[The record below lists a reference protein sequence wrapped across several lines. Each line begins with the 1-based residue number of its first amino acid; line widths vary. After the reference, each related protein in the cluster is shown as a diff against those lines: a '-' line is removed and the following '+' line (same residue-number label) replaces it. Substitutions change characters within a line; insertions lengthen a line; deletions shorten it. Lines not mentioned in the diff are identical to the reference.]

1 MVHTDHLPEAVGH
14 AHGEA
19 ALSFRSQ
26 AFLAYWKDVRGSSA
40 IPAAEDVRPS
50 DFVSLLPYVRY
61 MRWRGPDAVVF
72 TVWGTALAD
81 WMNAD
86 LTGRNVFDLLPDGE
100 RAVETQR
107 LQNLHRLPC
116 GFVQQRRVTDI
127 TGMTRLFEF
136 LTLPVAAG
144 EDGEP
149 RMIGPGSFVDSEPGE
164 RVELADDPKTV
175 IHSFR
180 YIDLGYGVP
189 GA

>member
-1 MVHTDHLPEAVGH
+1 MAHLDSLPKAVGRVNGD
-14 AHGEA
+14 AS
-19 ALSFRSQ
+19 LSFRSQ
-26 AFLAYWKDVRGSSA
+26 AFLAYWKDIRGSSP

-72 TVWGTALAD
+72 TVWGTALSE
-81 WMNAD
+81 WMHVD
-86 LTGRNVFDLLPDGE
+86 LTGRNVFDFLPEAE
-100 RAVETQR
+100 RPVETQR
-107 LQNLHRLPC
+107 LKNLHRVPC

-127 TGMTRLFEF
+127 SGLTRLFEF

-149 RMIGPGSFVDSEPGE
+149 RMIGPGSFVDAVPGE
-164 RVELADDPKTV
+164 RVELADDPRTV

-180 YIDLGYGVP
+180 YLDLGHGVP
-189 GA
+189 E